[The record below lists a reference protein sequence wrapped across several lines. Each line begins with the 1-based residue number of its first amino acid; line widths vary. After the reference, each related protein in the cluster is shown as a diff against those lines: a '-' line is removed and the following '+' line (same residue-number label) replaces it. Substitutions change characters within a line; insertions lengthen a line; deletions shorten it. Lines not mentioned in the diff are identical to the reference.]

1 MTNLQEKKEIKERF
15 NLFQYKTV
23 DFTLRL
29 NIYKRKARDKTST
42 LADI

>member
-1 MTNLQEKKEIKERF
+1 MANLQENTEIKERI
-15 NLFQYKTV
+15 NVFQYETV

-29 NIYKRKARDKTST
+29 NIYKRKAQDKTST

>member
-1 MTNLQEKKEIKERF
+1 MVNLQEKNEIKERF

-23 DFTLRL
+23 DFTSRL
-29 NIYKRKARDKTST
+29 NIYKKKAQDETST

>member
-1 MTNLQEKKEIKERF
+1 MANLQEKTEIKERI

-42 LADI
+42 LAEI